1 MINRFVAVDIETTGL
16 DPKRDRIVEIGAVR
30 IREGK
35 MEETY
40 QSFVNPQR
48 KLSKFITELT
58 GIRQE
63 MLQDAPMIDQVIE
76 EFLKFVGEDCLLGH
90 HVTFDFSFLKRNAV
104 NCGHSFEKEGID
116 TLKIARKFLK
126 ELKQRSL
133 SALCEYYKIENPHAH
148 RAKEDAITAIM
159 LYQKLVEEFYTE
171 EEEVKKV
178 FLPQPLHYEVRKET
192 EITKAQLKYL
202 EDLCRYHHVSLEMEI
217 KSLTKSEGS
226 RPIDFI
232 LSDYGRIR

>member
-90 HVTFDFSFLKRNAV
+90 HVIFDFSFLKRNAV

-159 LYQKLVEEFYTE
+159 LYQKLDRSGGRRGEKGFFT
-171 EEEVKKV
+171 
-178 FLPQPLHYEVRKET
+178 T
-192 EITKAQLKYL
+192 AITL
-202 EDLCRYHHVSLEMEI
+202 
-217 KSLTKSEGS
+217 
-226 RPIDFI
+226 
-232 LSDYGRIR
+232 